1 MSVNVLNPGV
11 GRLGV
16 GVVKQVM
23 APSCVPTHLGQ
34 YQTVKQSVPN
44 CFTETVLQN
53 SVGTKL
59 SNSTKLSNEKLK

>member
-44 CFTETVLQN
+44 CFLFQSVQN
-53 SVGTKL
+53 C
-59 SNSTKLSNEKLK
+59 NSTKLSNGKLK